1 MQDDAI
7 IGFIPVREAIY
18 GLARHD
24 EEGEQ
29 NKDKKAKEKK
39 KAKTIQV
46 SEILAENTDCQLPR
60 VCEAP

>member
-24 EEGEQ
+24 EEEGEQ

-39 KAKTIQV
+39 QKEYSLRFSKA
-46 SEILAENTDCQLPR
+46 SCFGHRHGL
-60 VCEAP
+60 

>member
-24 EEGEQ
+24 EEEGEQ
-29 NKDKKAKEKK
+29 NKDKKAKEK

-46 SEILAENTDCQLPR
+46 SEILAENTDCQLHR
-60 VCEAP
+60 VCEAQ